1 MSRIGIRP
9 IKIEEGVSV
18 DSTGSKLVV
27 SSGENKLEE
36 NIPSVLSVKIE
47 DGKVFVTRKNQEK
60 STRSLHGLYARLIK
74 NMITGAKEGFTK
86 VLEFNGTGY
95 RAAIV
100 GEELVLNMGYSHD
113 VKLEIPKELK
123 VSVVKNT
130 IVVSGI
136 SKELVG
142 NFAAKT
148 RDVRGPEVYK
158 GKGIKY
164 KGEFIKRKAGKTAA
178 SK

>member
-1 MSRIGIRP
+1 M
-9 IKIEEGVSV
+9 
-18 DSTGSKLVV
+18 
-27 SSGENKLEE
+27 
-36 NIPSVLSVKIE
+36 KIE
-47 DGKVFVTRKNQEK
+47 DGKVFVTRKDQEK

-74 NMITGAKEGFTK
+74 NMIIGAKDGFTK

-123 VSVVKNT
+123 VTVVKNT
-130 IVVSGI
+130 IVIIGTSR
-136 SKELVG
+136 ELVG

-148 RDVRGPEVYK
+148 REVRGPEVYK